1 MRINMDW
8 VFNEG
13 FLKDIHAL
21 PDTKKW
27 KKRHR
32 YLNAVGNKL
41 GYIISEIGKTQH
53 NGPMPIVC

>member
-1 MRINMDW
+1 MDW

-27 KKRHR
+27 KRHR

-41 GYIISEIGKTQH
+41 GYTL
-53 NGPMPIVC
+53 